1 MINAE
6 QIIQILLELDQQWL
20 TSRPS
25 PWGEAAVLVR
35 TLCIHAEPSL
45 RNEKLL
51 GDYNSVDMSQVR
63 RHHAPPL
70 NQPLLTAIMEEQ
82 AMTIDDRGYD
92 I

>member
-1 MINAE
+1 MNGE
-6 QIIQILLELDQQWL
+6 QLIRILLELDQQWL

-25 PWGEAAVLVR
+25 PWGEAAELVR
-35 TLCIHAEPSL
+35 TLCIHADPSL
-45 RNEKLL
+45 RNQSRL
-51 GDYNSVDMSQVR
+51 GDYGSVDMSQVR

-70 NQPLLTAIMEEQ
+70 NQPLLTAIMDEE